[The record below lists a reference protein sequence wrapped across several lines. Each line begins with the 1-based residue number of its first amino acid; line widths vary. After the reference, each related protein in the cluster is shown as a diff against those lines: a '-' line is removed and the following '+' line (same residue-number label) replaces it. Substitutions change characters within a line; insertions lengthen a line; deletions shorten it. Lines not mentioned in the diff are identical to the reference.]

1 MYENKGENLSCFS
14 FGEVRTNAFSSKPNI
29 QQDMADKD
37 VVEIRQKK
45 ASYRE
50 FVYDGVTYVQN
61 KDTYELYN
69 KSDFEEAQ
77 KTRITMYPIGKEIPS
92 KKKVIFY

>member
-1 MYENKGENLSCFS
+1 M
-14 FGEVRTNAFSSKPNI
+14 
-29 QQDMADKD
+29 QDMADKD
-37 VVEIRQKK
+37 VVEKREQR

-50 FVYDGVTYVQN
+50 FVYDGVAYVQN
-61 KDTYELYN
+61 KNTYELYN

-77 KTRITMYPIGKEIPS
+77 KTRITMYPIGKEIPG